1 MRSLLQKVVE
11 EKLLVV
17 VCVCAGDV
25 GVGEIAGDAIGEW
38 RGEG

>member
-11 EKLLVV
+11 EKLLV